1 MNINGNK
8 RYDPLAVIR
17 FPQEGTQNM
26 IVYIPLPT
34 GNN

>member
-1 MNINGNK
+1 MIINGTK
-8 RYDPLAVIR
+8 GYDLLAVFR
-17 FPQEGTQNM
+17 FPQEGTQNL